1 MYVTP
6 EISKEGAE
14 NILSQQK
21 FFFPFR
27 FRKKVILPKRIE
39 LIYLPFYLF
48 EVENRCHQCPDEAGK
63 QKEKVAVVL
72 DGLLGD
78 NLFFIRENITYSDR
92 IDKPVCPFVLPRSE
106 ARRMA
111 LDKYK
116 WLQVEH
122 RLRMKQK
129 FVLGEITESKMIFY
143 PFWVGYYQRGGGYD
157 FRIMDG
163 VSGEVQGVRM
173 RKVFLKALRHLED

>member
-6 EISKEGAE
+6 EISKERAE

-21 FFFPFR
+21 FFSSFR
-27 FRKKVILPKRIE
+27 FRKKVILPKRVE
-39 LIYLPFYLF
+39 MIYLPFYLF
-48 EVENRCHQCPDEAGK
+48 EVESQCDGCSDGAGK
-63 QKEKVAVVL
+63 QKGKAAVVL

-78 NLFFIRENITYSDR
+78 NLFFIRENIAYSDR
-92 IDKPVCPFVLPRSE
+92 IDKPVCPFVLSRSD

-116 WLQVEH
+116 WLQLEH

-129 FVLGEITESKMIFY
+129 LVSGEITGSKMIFY
-143 PFWVGYYQRGGGYD
+143 PFWVGYYQRRGAYD

-173 RKVFLKALRHLED
+173 RKVFLKALRHLE

>member
-6 EISKEGAE
+6 EISEEGAV

-21 FFFPFR
+21 FFSLYR
-27 FRKKVILPKRIE
+27 FRKQIILPKRIE

-48 EVENRCHQCPDEAGK
+48 EIENQCHQCSDDAGK
-63 QKEKVAVVL
+63 QKEKVSVVL

-78 NLFFIRENITYSDR
+78 NLFFIRENMTYSNRSD
-92 IDKPVCPFVLPRSE
+92 DPVCPFILSRSE

-129 FVLGEITESKMIFY
+129 LVLGEIIGFKMIFY
-143 PFWVGYYQRGGGYD
+143 PFWVGYYQRRGAYD

>member
-6 EISKEGAE
+6 EISEGGAE
-14 NILSQQK
+14 KILSQQK

-27 FRKKVILPKRIE
+27 FRKKVILPGRIE

-48 EVENRCHQCPDEAGK
+48 EVENRCDGC
-63 QKEKVAVVL
+63 VAVVL

-78 NLFFIRENITYSDR
+78 NLFFIREDMVYSDR
-92 IDKPVCPFVLPRSE
+92 IDKPVCPFVLPWSE
-106 ARRMA
+106 ARVMA

-116 WLQVEH
+116 WLRLEH
-122 RLRMKQK
+122 RLRMGQK
-129 FVLGEITESKMIFY
+129 FVLGDIVGFKMIFY
-143 PFWVGYYQRGGGYD
+143 PFWVGYYRRGGGYD
-157 FRIMDG
+157 FRVMDG
-163 VSGEVQGVRM
+163 VSGEVQGMRM